1 MGPDTLRQVKESLET
16 LNTVKEKAEKLL
28 GTLDKLGKLTPNVRV
43 SILKCQSLP
52 EIEAVS
58 APFKTGSK
66 ASLAERA
73 RQLGL
78 EPRYVYRVTQVANLG
93 QGRQIVRVKNCSGD
107 RWQHKYFSLG

>member
-1 MGPDTLRQVKESLET
+1 MKNILYVPKIFCPQVSFHHADTQPE
-16 LNTVKEKAEKLL
+16 LNEE
-28 GTLDKLGKLTPNVRV
+28 
-43 SILKCQSLP
+43 
-52 EIEAVS
+52 
-58 APFKTGSK
+58 
-66 ASLAERA
+66 A

>member
-1 MGPDTLRQVKESLET
+1 MKNISYVPKIFCPQVSFHHADTQPE
-16 LNTVKEKAEKLL
+16 LNEE
-28 GTLDKLGKLTPNVRV
+28 
-43 SILKCQSLP
+43 
-52 EIEAVS
+52 
-58 APFKTGSK
+58 
-66 ASLAERA
+66 A